1 MKRFLSSVLLC
12 LSLLITVSFI
22 VIHRTAAKEDLI
34 VELLNLPAP
43 PPPNPLMPISR
54 RDEKFYSKV
63 NPPPDDAPIDDLLDY
78 WSFQNRQF
86 RNLTYKPTP
95 SGRTMDRIL
104 AEVEKDPELAT
115 KFLNVFRNSERAG
128 DVLRR
133 IYESGEPANEGE
145 SDVRGGLRDWLK
157 NYTPTFTNELERD
170 AHRVRDAN
178 EYVTNQEDLLNL
190 TRVDWD
196 RARPQVDAMYRNNE
210 APVSQVLAKWAL
222 YKHALVTDSIDIDR
236 YRDELKAI
244 VEDKKATPGMRD
256 LAFDALVSE
265 REWSGRDE
273 WYYGLLADETL
284 ADLRVNG
291 SSYTGLTTLIMYSP
305 EDKYV
310 DKMIEFTKDDNVVVR
325 TAAVRNLLIVL
336 NPERP
341 QITRALLPWLSDPKW
356 ANFAQ
361 GNARERLVTSL
372 ATVKMPESVPALIA
386 ALDQKE
392 IQQMVLPADLPSNAN
407 AVARAVWAANAAANA
422 MATAANA
429 AATAANSARYGSGP
443 GDANAAIPAGFRKV
457 DVASYPLRRAAI
469 GALGFQADMRAAPSL
484 RRMLNLVEDY
494 EKGNVVGALI
504 ACKGFTVDE
513 QVNALEGTIREA
525 RENPPPTNA
534 AWNVAGPR
542 SLAFGGKTD
551 TQALIAMSLMGTRI
565 VSDELVAAVAAR
577 VDALEKRDPVTAED
591 LRKVLQHWDGPAVA
605 ALLLRDLK
613 AGKTT
618 SSAIVRL
625 LASRKGIIE
634 KLPSSVYELR
644 MGVPAAAGI
653 AACMI
658 DSDSDYAAV
667 LAGENAES
675 KAAMLACA
683 RLVRGRLPLDQVAL
697 LLRSPDKR
705 LAIAAERYLES
716 EDSPQARAAVLALHP
731 GEAKILGA
739 TTAFTTGESGTEEM
753 GDVLELFASVNEY
766 FADKSYFYHEAP
778 NADKEKRLQEE
789 VKTSPDL
796 LGVYAYGDSYIR
808 IYRDRA
814 MFSWEEDVSRYR
826 ERALEPTEF
835 DNFKGYLA
843 HNHVDE
849 LPPFLGCQAEEECGE
864 SKTLLM
870 VGKNGGRRVFVKAS
884 RTPQFF
890 AGLESLFADMKR
902 PAAKLHYWLEKSIP
916 GLEILFADDN
926 LQAETVWKNGV
937 DMRLLVSNKARQKE
951 SEKLVEDQIAGLSDE
966 GEDEES
972 EDNLRSRADKLREA
986 HGYDGYSW
994 FAFSS
999 GRLADSMSQP
1009 ETVEYIPMRDGLSP
1023 EAVSGQ
1029 WKARAAGIEV
1039 RADETGLYK
1048 LAGGKVMKLGTGY
1061 YSNPVITPNGRWAIA
1076 ALAADDEGAK
1086 LVRVDL
1092 TTGKEYPIDMSGNEG
1107 FIRPIAYVPA
1117 MARVFVTYP
1126 NYEGEYEYRR
1136 EDENTTG
1143 AWLDPLTGRLT
1154 PAAGEL
1160 RPLEQQTFRQLQPAA
1175 AANEFWAALPSRAK
1189 GETLLG
1195 IYNTRT
1201 QKFTQRLKLPKIEF
1215 DSMHMWV
1222 DETEGKAYIV
1232 YEGQLLSV
1240 PLASQ
1245 NQQ

>member
-1 MKRFLSSVLLC
+1 
-12 LSLLITVSFI
+12 
-22 VIHRTAAKEDLI
+22 
-34 VELLNLPAP
+34 
-43 PPPNPLMPISR
+43 
-54 RDEKFYSKV
+54 
-63 NPPPDDAPIDDLLDY
+63 PPPDDAPIDDLLDY
-78 WSFQNRQF
+78 WSFQNGQF
-86 RNLTYKPTP
+86 RNLSFKPIP
-95 SGRTMDRIL
+95 SDRTADRIL
-104 AEVEKDPELAT
+104 AEVEKDPALAT

-133 IYESGEPANEGE
+133 IYESGEPLNEGE
-145 SDVRGGLRDWLK
+145 ADIRGSLKDFLK
-157 NYTPTFTNELERD
+157 NYTSTFASELERD
-170 AHRVRDAN
+170 AHRVSDAN

-196 RARPQVDAMYRNNE
+196 RARPMVDQMYRNNE

-222 YKHALVTDSIDIDR
+222 YKHALATDSIDVDR

-244 VEDKKATPGMRD
+244 VEDRKATAGMRD

-273 WYYGLLADETL
+273 WYYTLLADETL

-310 DKMIEFTKDDNVVVR
+310 DKMIEFTKSDNVVVR
-325 TAAVRNLLIVL
+325 AAAVRNLLIVL
-336 NPERP
+336 SPERP

-356 ANFAQ
+356 VNFGQ
-361 GNARERLVTSL
+361 ENARERLVTSL
-372 ATVKMPESVPALIA
+372 ATIKMPESVPALIA

-392 IQQMVLPADLPSNAN
+392 LQELRVPVGMPTNADTAT
-407 AVARAVWAANAAANA
+407 RAAWAANAAANA
-422 MATAANA
+422 AMTAANTITRA
-429 AATAANSARYGSGP
+429 SRGSITFSSENVPATSDNSVTYAVNSS
-443 GDANAAIPAGFRKV
+443 AGFRTV
-457 DVASYPLRRAAI
+457 NVTTYPLRRAAI
-469 GALGFQADMRAAPSL
+469 GALGFQGDMRAAPAL
-484 RRMLNLVEDY
+484 RRMLNLVEEY
-494 EKGNVVGALI
+494 EKGNVVTALI

-513 QVNALEGTIREA
+513 QVNALEGTISEA
-525 RENPPPTNA
+525 RENPPPTNLAWTA
-534 AWNVAGPR
+534 ANSGTGYIYRPR
-542 SLAFGGKTD
+542 AVGGKND
-551 TQALIAMSLMGTRI
+551 IQSLMALSLMSART
-565 VSDELVAAVAAR
+565 VSDDLVAAVAAR
-577 VDALEKRDPVTAED
+577 IDTLEKSDPLTAD
-591 LRKVLQHWDGPAVA
+591 GLRKVLQNWDGPAVD

-613 AGKTT
+613 GGKT
-618 SSAIVRL
+618 SSDAIVKL
-625 LASRKGIIE
+625 LARRKEISE
-634 KLPSSVYELR
+634 KLPAAVSELKT
-644 MGVPAAAGI
+644 GVPAAAGI
-653 AACMI
+653 SACMT
-658 DSDSDYAAV
+658 DSDNDYAAI
-667 LAGENAES
+667 LAGGIGES

-683 RLVRGRLPLDQVAL
+683 RLVRGRLPVEQVAP

-789 VKTSPDL
+789 VKKSPDL

-814 MFSWEEDVSRYR
+814 VFSWEEDVSRYR
-826 ERALEPTEF
+826 ERALEPAEF

-843 HNHVDE
+843 HNRVDE

-870 VGKNGGRRVFVKAS
+870 VGKNGGRRVFVKAP

-999 GRLADSMSQP
+999 GRLADSISQP

-1048 LAGGKVMKLGTGY
+1048 LAGGKVTKLGTGY
-1061 YSNPVITPNGRWAIA
+1061 YSNPVITPNGRWAVA

-1086 LVRVDL
+1086 LVRIDL
-1092 TTGKEYPIDMSGNEG
+1092 TMGKEYPIDMSGNEG

-1136 EDENTTG
+1136 EGPDVNTSG

-1154 PAAGEL
+1154 PAVGEL
-1160 RPLEQQTFRQLQPAA
+1160 RPLEQQTFRQLQSAA
-1175 AANEFWAALPSRAK
+1175 TANEFWSALPSRAK

-1215 DSMHMWV
+1215 DSMHVWV
-1222 DETEGKAYIV
+1222 DEAEGKAYIV